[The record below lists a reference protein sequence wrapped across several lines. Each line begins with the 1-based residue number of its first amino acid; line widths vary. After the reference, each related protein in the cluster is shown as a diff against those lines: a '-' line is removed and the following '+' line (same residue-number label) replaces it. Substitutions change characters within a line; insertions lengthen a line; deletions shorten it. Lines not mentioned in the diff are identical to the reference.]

1 MNVFLN
7 LHADLV
13 NLDNSTDKYKS
24 VFKTKEIIENV
35 FFEYSGCNY
44 QVALNLLGEQ
54 WCLLFGSMH
63 NILIDFLSMSQFDC
77 HLI

>member
-54 WCLLFGSMH
+54 
-63 NILIDFLSMSQFDC
+63 
-77 HLI
+77 